1 MIKDEAYDHRKLAQE
16 IRIIFQREKR
26 QQLKKPY
33 RPHPD
38 HDTDAV
44 WENAALKCMELE
56 ADAYSFV
63 RAAFDHCVV
72 SSGRQQRG
80 PFPKLLGSKAM
91 DRWYSAYAGI
101 SQQSREEN
109 EGVSLTPFESSVK
122 DSIDTLAVMAYTAM
136 NCNGT
141 PLEHTIVDEN
151 TPAPAYARYF
161 LMPSSSI
168 VRYNYR
174 TQVIEQISK
183 NPNLGRALESLGLNI
198 TELYE

>member
-1 MIKDEAYDHRKLAQE
+1 MIKDESYDHRKLAQE
-16 IRIIFQREKR
+16 IRTIFQREKR
-26 QQLKKPY
+26 QQLNKPY

-38 HDTDAV
+38 HDTDEV
-44 WENAALKCMELE
+44 WERAAMKCMELE

-91 DRWYSAYAGI
+91 NRWYSAYSGI
-101 SQQSREEN
+101 SRCDREEN
-109 EGVSLTPFESSVK
+109 KAALTPFESSVK

-136 NCNGT
+136 QCNGT
-141 PLEHTIVDEN
+141 PLEHTIADEN

-183 NPNLGRALESLGLNI
+183 NPNLGHALENLGLNMKKV
-198 TELYE
+198 YE